1 MRFSR
6 LLADSWSSARNLLA
20 RGEFRDTSLLAHH
33 RQGRDGRTGAA
44 PGRTPGSLTYSRQTA
59 VDDAEP
65 QISPEVVKAAFDKA
79 GVARGKLRQ
88 DRIFDEARETADPV
102 RLMHVFGLCSVTA
115 TRYVVAAH
123 PDRMVDPIQ
132 PSTTR
137 S

>member
-1 MRFSR
+1 MVRFTANARWNRSSR
-6 LLADSWSSARNLLA
+6 AGTGRSN
-20 RGEFRDTSLLAHH
+20 RG
-33 RQGRDGRTGAA
+33 G
-44 PGRTPGSLTYSRQTA
+44 PGRTSGSLTCSNQTA

-79 GVARGKLRQ
+79 DVAVGKLRQ

-123 PDRMVDPIQ
+123 PDSMVDPIQ
-132 PSTTR
+132 P
-137 S
+137 